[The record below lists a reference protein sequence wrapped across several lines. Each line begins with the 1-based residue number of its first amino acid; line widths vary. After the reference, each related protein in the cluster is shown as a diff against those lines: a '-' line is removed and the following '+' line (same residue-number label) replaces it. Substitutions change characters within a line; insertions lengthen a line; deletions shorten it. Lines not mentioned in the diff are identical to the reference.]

1 MYETPC
7 SSVLYLFTM
16 GYIERKEWTHN
27 ISKIIYSK
35 LQMIVVW
42 VGDFVLEEG
51 VHDAHTG
58 YLSHASFESPR
69 ISCDFMEGERLFYPC

>member
-1 MYETPC
+1 
-7 SSVLYLFTM
+7 
-16 GYIERKEWTHN
+16 
-27 ISKIIYSK
+27 
-35 LQMIVVW
+35 MIVVW